1 MLKWLIAAL
10 LALLLIAG
18 VSQAGEVLGGGDSS
32 GGGDSGPSVSTG
44 GGGGGSRQID
54 IDRLITTVK
63 DGKKSKPAK
72 FEELR
77 TILWKDPITSEEY
90 KKPTVLMY
98 YKGNNT
104 TVSRNQPLEI
114 ITVVTNNNPLE
125 MRRMLDVYLEV
136 KQPGSSKYERI
147 NSWPEKIQ
155 TNEYNEKTNTTY
167 RIWGMLPSFSFLEKM
182 GEVRVRANVSDGVN
196 KWSTSTSIYTGL
208 KPPYFSELVFNV
220 TNSLPKMSSLNVTPS
235 GLVRYNDP
243 IEYKADIAEADGDLL
258 NVTLHILDENGVELK
273 NETLNMLPGP
283 VSFKANEYGFFKET
297 DAGKNFT
304 YYYSYDDGIDFV
316 SKDPADPLKG
326 PNIRKGPKLSVDKL
340 GFSST
345 SENYY
350 WWEKYGFN
358 LRAKNLN
365 PEKYDVA
372 FTLSTRT
379 GDNEWNT
386 VETKTF
392 KVGPE
397 PTEIHF
403 NDTKPFQVTD
413 AGETFYYR
421 VKYSE
426 YDQSGKDAMEQTG
439 TRINA
444 KIVPYSIYNPVMVI
458 NLVPMLFLIL
468 LGSFFVERK
477 LKKGIEAHESTSG
490 KTGDRKNNKQER
502 RGETGGSFADKIL
515 KMLRRG

>member
-1 MLKWLIAAL
+1 MLKWLIAAI
-10 LALLLIAG
+10 LALFLISG
-18 VSQAGEVLGGGDSS
+18 STLGGEVLGGGDSS

-44 GGGGGSRQID
+44 GGGGGGSKQID
-54 IDRLITTVK
+54 IDRLIKTVQ

-77 TILWKDPITSEEY
+77 TLLWKDPITSEEY
-90 KKPTVLMY
+90 KWPTVLMY

-114 ITVVTNNNPLE
+114 ITVATNNNPLE
-125 MRRMLDVYLEV
+125 MRRMLDLYLEV
-136 KQPGSSKYERI
+136 KEPGSSKYERI

-155 TNEYNEKTNTTY
+155 TNEYSETTNTTL
-167 RIWGMLPSFSFLEKM
+167 RIWGMLPSFSYLKNV
-182 GEVRVRANVSDGVN
+182 GVVKVRANVSDGVN
-196 KWSTSTSIYTGL
+196 KWSTASYSGL
-208 KPPYFSELVFNV
+208 KPPYYTELVFNV
-220 TNSLPKMSSLNVTPS
+220 TYSLPAMSDFNVTPS

-243 IEYKADIAEADGDLL
+243 IEYKANIADADGDLL

-273 NETLNMLPGP
+273 NETLNMKPGP
-283 VSFKANEYGFFKET
+283 VSFKANEYGFFKEA
-297 DAGKNFT
+297 DAGRNFT
-304 YYYSYDDGIDFV
+304 YYYSYDDGIDFI
-316 SKDPADPLKG
+316 SKDPVDALNG

-340 GFSST
+340 GLSST

-358 LRAKNLN
+358 LRVKNLN
-365 PEKYDVA
+365 PEEYEVS

-379 GDNEWNT
+379 GRNEWTT
-386 VETKTF
+386 VETKT
-392 KVGPE
+392 VRIGPDPVE
-397 PTEIHF
+397 VNF

-413 AGETFYYR
+413 AGQNFYYR

-439 TRINA
+439 VHING
-444 KIVPYSIYNPVMVI
+444 KIVPYSIYNPVMVL

-477 LKKGIEAHESTSG
+477 LKKGNEAHESASG
-490 KTGDRKNNKQER
+490 KTRDRKNNKQER
-502 RGETGGSFADKIL
+502 RGKSGGSFADKVL

>member
-1 MLKWLIAAL
+1 MLRPVAVI

-32 GGGDSGPSVSTG
+32 GGGDSGPSVSSG
-44 GGGGGSRQID
+44 GGGGGSKQID
-54 IDRLITTVK
+54 IDRLLKTIQ

-77 TILWKDPITSEEY
+77 TLLWKDPITSEEY
-90 KKPTVLMY
+90 QMPTVLMY

-114 ITVVTNNNPLE
+114 ITVATNNNPLE
-125 MRRMLDVYLEV
+125 MRRMLDLYLEV
-136 KQPGSSKYERI
+136 KGPGSDKYERI

-155 TNEYNEKTNTTY
+155 TNEYSETTNTSL
-167 RIWGMLPSFSFLEKM
+167 RIWGMLPSFSYLKNV
-182 GEVRVRANVSDGVN
+182 GDARVRVNVSDGVN
-196 KWSTSTSIYTGL
+196 KWSTASYSGL
-208 KPPYFSELVFNV
+208 KPPYYSELVFNV
-220 TNSLPKMSSLNVTPS
+220 TNSLPVMSDFDVIPG

-243 IEYKADIAEADGDLL
+243 IEYKANIADADGDLL

-273 NETLNMLPGP
+273 NETLNVKPGA
-283 VSFKANEYGFFKET
+283 VSFKANEYGFFKEA

-304 YYYSYDDGIDFV
+304 YYYSYDDGIDFI

-340 GFSST
+340 GFSSA

-379 GDNEWNT
+379 GKNEWNT
-386 VETKTF
+386 VETKT
-392 KVGPE
+392 VRIGPDPVE
-397 PTEIHF
+397 VTF
-403 NDTKPFQVTD
+403 NNTKPFQVTD
-413 AGETFYYR
+413 AGETFNYR

-426 YDQSGKDAMEQTG
+426 YDQSGKDAMEQMG
-439 TRINA
+439 VRING
-444 KIVPYSIYNPVMVI
+444 KIVPYSIYNPVMVM
-458 NLVPMLFLIL
+458 NLVPMLILIL
-468 LGSFFVERK
+468 LGSFFMERK
-477 LKKGIEAHESTSG
+477 LKKGIEAHESALG
-490 KTGDRKNNKQER
+490 RNGDRKNNKQER
-502 RGETGGSFADKIL
+502 KGKSDGRIAGKVL

>member
-1 MLKWLIAAL
+1 MLKWLIAFT
-10 LALLLIAG
+10 LALLLVAG
-18 VSQAGEVLGGGDSS
+18 LAQAGEVLGGGDSS

-77 TILWKDPITSEEY
+77 TLLWKDPITSEEY
-90 KKPTVLMY
+90 EWPTVLMY

-114 ITVVTNNNPLE
+114 ITIATNNNPLE
-125 MRRMLDVYLEV
+125 MRRMLDLYLEV
-136 KQPGSSKYERI
+136 KEPGSSKYERI

-155 TNEYNEKTNTTY
+155 TNEYSEETNTTL
-167 RIWGMLPSFSFLEKM
+167 RIWGMLPSFSNLKKI
-182 GEVRVRANVSDGVN
+182 GEVKVRANVSDGVN
-196 KWSTSTSIYTGL
+196 KWSTARYSGL
-208 KPPYFSELVFNV
+208 KPPYYSELVFNV
-220 TNSLPKMSSLNVTPS
+220 TNSLPAMSDFNVTPS

-243 IEYKADIAEADGDLL
+243 IEYKANIADADGDLL

-273 NETLNMLPGP
+273 NKTLNMLPGA
-283 VSFKANEYGFFKET
+283 VSFKANEYGFFKEA
-297 DAGKNFT
+297 DAGRNFT
-304 YYYSYDDGIDFV
+304 YYYSYDDGIDFI
-316 SKDPADPLKG
+316 SKDPTDPLKG

-350 WWEKYGFN
+350 WWEMYGFN
-358 LRAKNLN
+358 LRVKNLN

-379 GDNEWNT
+379 GNNEWNT
-386 VETKTF
+386 VETKT
-392 KVGPE
+392 VRIGPDPVE
-397 PTEIHF
+397 VNF
-403 NDTKPFQVTD
+403 NNTKPFQVTD
-413 AGETFYYR
+413 AGQTFYYR

-439 TRINA
+439 VQINA
-444 KIVPYSIYNPVMVI
+444 KIVPNSIYSPVMFL

-477 LKKGIEAHESTSG
+477 LKKGIESHESASG
-490 KTGDRKNNKQER
+490 KTGDKKNNKQER
-502 RGETGGSFADKIL
+502 RGKSGGSFTGKVL

>member
-1 MLKWLIAAL
+1 MFRRLITAI

-18 VSQAGEVLGGGDSS
+18 ISQAGEVLGGGDSS
-32 GGGDSGPSVSTG
+32 GGGDSGTPSVSSG

-54 IDRLITTVK
+54 IDRLIKTVQ

-77 TILWKDPITSEEY
+77 TLLWKDPITSEEY
-90 KKPTVLMY
+90 QWPTVLMY

-114 ITVVTNNNPLE
+114 ITVATNNNPLE
-125 MRRMLDVYLEV
+125 MRRMLDLYLEV
-136 KQPGSSKYERI
+136 KEPGSDKYERI

-155 TNEYNEKTNTTY
+155 TNEYSEKTNTTL
-167 RIWGMLPSFSFLEKM
+167 RIWGMLPSFSYLKNV
-182 GEVRVRANVSDGVN
+182 GVVKVRANVSDGVN
-196 KWSTSTSIYTGL
+196 KWSTASYSGM
-208 KPPYFSELVFNV
+208 KPPYYSELVFNV
-220 TNSLPKMSSLNVTPS
+220 TNSLPTMSDFDVTPS

-243 IEYKADIAEADGDLL
+243 IEYKADIADADGDLL
-258 NVTLHILDENGVELK
+258 NVTLHVLDENGKEEVK
-273 NETLNMLPGP
+273 ANKTLEMKPGA
-283 VSFKANEYGFFKET
+283 VSFKANEYGFFKED

-304 YYYSYDDGIDFV
+304 YYYSFDDGIN
-316 SKDPADPLKG
+316 SAKTAIMKG
-326 PNIRKGPKLSVDKL
+326 PTIRKGPKLSVDKL
-340 GFSST
+340 VFSST

-365 PEKYDVA
+365 PEEYEVS

-379 GDNEWNT
+379 DSNEWTT
-386 VETKTF
+386 VETKT
-392 KVGPE
+392 VRIGPDPVE
-397 PTEIHF
+397 VNF

-413 AGETFYYR
+413 AGQTFYYK

-439 TRINA
+439 VVINA
-444 KIVPYSIYNPVMVI
+444 KIVPYSIYSPVMFL

-477 LKKGIEAHESTSG
+477 LKKGIESHESASG

-502 RGETGGSFADKIL
+502 RGKSGGSFAGKVL

>member
-1 MLKWLIAAL
+1 MLKWLMAAL

-18 VSQAGEVLGGGDSS
+18 VSHAGEVLGGGDSS
-32 GGGDSGPSVSTG
+32 GGGDSGPSVSPGG

-54 IDRLITTVK
+54 IDRLLKTIQ

-77 TILWKDPITSEEY
+77 TLLWKDPITSEEY
-90 KKPTVLMY
+90 EWPTVLMY

-114 ITVVTNNNPLE
+114 ITVATNNNPLE
-125 MRRMLDVYLEV
+125 MRRMLDLYLEV
-136 KQPGSSKYERI
+136 KVPGSDKYERI

-155 TNEYNEKTNTTY
+155 TNEYSEETNTTL
-167 RIWGMLPSFSFLEKM
+167 RIWGMLPSFSNLKKI
-182 GEVRVRANVSDGVN
+182 GEVKVRANVSDGVN
-196 KWSTSTSIYTGL
+196 KWSTVSYSGM
-208 KPPYFSELVFNV
+208 KPPYYGELVFNV
-220 TNSLPKMSSLNVTPS
+220 TNSLPVMSDFDVIPG

-243 IEYKADIAEADGDLL
+243 IEYKANIADADGDLL

-273 NETLNMLPGP
+273 NETLNVKPGP
-283 VSFKANEYGFFKET
+283 VSFKANEYGFFKEA

-304 YYYSYDDGIDFV
+304 YYYSYDDGIDFI
-316 SKDPADPLKG
+316 SKDPADPLNG

-365 PEKYDVA
+365 PEEYEVA

-379 GDNEWNT
+379 GNNEWNT
-386 VETKTF
+386 VETKT
-392 KVGPE
+392 VRIGPDPVE
-397 PTEIHF
+397 VDF

-413 AGETFYYR
+413 AGQTFYYR

-426 YDQSGKDAMEQTG
+426 YDQSGKDAMERTG
-439 TRINA
+439 TLINA
-444 KIVPYSIYNPVMVI
+444 KIVPYSIYSLVMFQ
-458 NLVPMLFLIL
+458 NLIPMLFLIL
-468 LGSFFVERK
+468 LGSLFVERT

-502 RGETGGSFADKIL
+502 RGKTGGSFAGKIL

>member
-1 MLKWLIAAL
+1 MLKWLMAAL

-32 GGGDSGPSVSTG
+32 GGGDSGTPSVSSG

-54 IDRLITTVK
+54 IDRLLKTIQ

-77 TILWKDPITSEEY
+77 TLLWKDPITSEEY
-90 KKPTVLMY
+90 EWPTVLMY

-114 ITVVTNNNPLE
+114 ITVATNNNPLE
-125 MRRMLDVYLEV
+125 MRRMLDLYLEV
-136 KQPGSSKYERI
+136 KEPGSNKYERI

-155 TNEYNEKTNTTY
+155 TNEYSEKTNTTL
-167 RIWGMLPSFSFLEKM
+167 RIWGMLPSFSYLKNV
-182 GEVRVRANVSDGVN
+182 GVVKVRANVSDGVN
-196 KWSTSTSIYTGL
+196 KWSTASYSGM
-208 KPPYFSELVFNV
+208 KPPYYSELVFNV
-220 TNSLPKMSSLNVTPS
+220 TNSLPVMSDFDVIPG

-243 IEYKADIAEADGDLL
+243 IEYKANIADADGDLL

-273 NETLNMLPGP
+273 NETLNVKPGP
-283 VSFKANEYGFFKET
+283 VSFKANEYGFFKEA

-304 YYYSYDDGIDFV
+304 YYYSYDDGIDFI

-379 GDNEWNT
+379 GNNEWNT
-386 VETKTF
+386 VETKT
-392 KVGPE
+392 VRIGPDPVE
-397 PTEIHF
+397 VNF
-403 NDTKPFQVTD
+403 NNTKPFQVTD

-439 TRINA
+439 VRING
-444 KIVPYSIYNPVMVI
+444 KIVPYSIYNPVMVM
-458 NLVPMLFLIL
+458 NLVPMLILIL
-468 LGSFFVERK
+468 LGSFFMERK
-477 LKKGIEAHESTSG
+477 LKKGIEAHESASG
-490 KTGDRKNNKQER
+490 KTGTRRTINKNARANQMEALPAEFSKC
-502 RGETGGSFADKIL
+502 
-515 KMLRRG
+515 

>member
-1 MLKWLIAAL
+1 MLKWLIAAI
-10 LALLLIAG
+10 LASLLIAG

-44 GGGGGSRQID
+44 GGGGGSKQID

-77 TILWKDPITSEEY
+77 TLLWKDPITSEEY
-90 KKPTVLMY
+90 EWPTVLMY

-114 ITVVTNNNPLE
+114 ITVATNNNPLE
-125 MRRMLDVYLEV
+125 MRRMLDLYLEV
-136 KQPGSSKYERI
+136 KEPGSSKYERI

-155 TNEYNEKTNTTY
+155 TNEYSEKTNTTL
-167 RIWGMLPSFSFLEKM
+167 RIWGMLPSFSYLKNV
-182 GEVRVRANVSDGVN
+182 GVVKVRANVSDGVN
-196 KWSTSTSIYTGL
+196 KWSTASYSGM

-220 TNSLPKMSSLNVTPS
+220 TNSLPAMSDFNVTPS

-243 IEYKADIAEADGDLL
+243 IEYKANIADADGDLL
-258 NVTLHILDENGVELK
+258 NVTLHILDKDG
-273 NETLNMLPGP
+273 NEEAKDNKTLEMKPGA
-283 VSFKANEYGFFKET
+283 VSFKANEYGFFNED

-304 YYYSYDDGIDFV
+304 YYYSFDDGIN
-316 SKDPADPLKG
+316 SAKTAIMNG
-326 PNIRKGPKLSVDKL
+326 PHIRKGPKLSVDKL
-340 GFSST
+340 GFSSA

-365 PEKYDVA
+365 PEEYEVS

-379 GDNEWNT
+379 GNNEWIM
-386 VETKTF
+386 VDTKT
-392 KVGPE
+392 VRIGPDPVE
-397 PTEIHF
+397 VNF
-403 NDTKPFQVTD
+403 NNTKPFQVTD
-413 AGETFYYR
+413 AGQTFYYR
-421 VKYSE
+421 VRYSE

-439 TRINA
+439 VVING
-444 KIVPYSIYNPVMVI
+444 KIVPYSIYNPVMVM
-458 NLVPMLFLIL
+458 NLVPMLILIL
-468 LGSFFVERK
+468 LGSFFMERM
-477 LKKGIEAHESTSG
+477 LKKGIEAHESASG
-490 KTGDRKNNKQER
+490 KDGDRKSKKQES
-502 RGETGGSFADKIL
+502 RGKSGGSFAGKIL

>member
-1 MLKWLIAAL
+1 MLNRLIAL
-10 LALLLIAG
+10 VLALLLIAG
-18 VSQAGEVLGGGDSS
+18 LSHAGEVIGDVS
-32 GGGDSGPSVSTG
+32 GDGSDSGTPSVSSSSSSS
-44 GGGGGSRQID
+44 SRQID
-54 IDRLITTVK
+54 IDRLLKTIQ

-77 TILWKDPITSEEY
+77 TLLWKDPITSEEY
-90 KKPTVLMY
+90 QMPVVLMY

-114 ITVVTNNNPLE
+114 IPIATNTNPLE
-125 MRRMLDVYLEV
+125 MRRMLDLYLVV
-136 KQPGSSKYERI
+136 KEPGSDKYERI

-155 TNEYNEKTNTTY
+155 TNEYSEKTNTTM
-167 RIWGMLPSFSFLEKM
+167 RIWGMLPSFSYLKSV
-182 GEVRVRANVSDGVN
+182 GEARVRVNVSDGVN
-196 KWSTSTSIYTGL
+196 KWSTASYSGL
-208 KPPYFSELVFNV
+208 KPPYYSELVFNV
-220 TNSLPKMSSLNVTPS
+220 TNSLPVMSDFDVIPG

-243 IEYKADIAEADGDLL
+243 IETKANIADADGYLL
-258 NVTLHILDENGVELK
+258 NVTLHILDESGVELK
-273 NETLNMLPGP
+273 NETLNMKPGP
-283 VSFKANEYGFFKET
+283 VSFKANEYGFFKEA

-304 YYYSYDDGIDFV
+304 YYYSYDDGIDFI
-316 SKDPADPLKG
+316 SKDPKDPLKG

-386 VETKTF
+386 VETKT
-392 KVGPE
+392 VRIGPDPVE
-397 PTEIHF
+397 VTF
-403 NDTKPFQVTD
+403 NNTKPFQVTD

-444 KIVPYSIYNPVMVI
+444 KIVPYSIYNPVMVM
-458 NLVPMLFLIL
+458 NLVPMLILIL
-468 LGSFFVERK
+468 LGSFFMERK
-477 LKKGIEAHESTSG
+477 LKKGIEAHESALG
-490 KTGDRKNNKQER
+490 KNGNRKNNKQER
-502 RGETGGSFADKIL
+502 RGKSDGSFAGKVL